1 MVFSGWKV
9 GEGVAPGGRGVG
21 GLGGRAW
28 VRVGSGIQPSDGRLM
43 DPAGWWSAAP
53 RPQCPLRARRR
64 VPAATRE
71 PLHGDWRQRKEKSEA
86 QSRAVVPAEGLSAA
100 LGLGGAFR
108 HAERPGSGRSVRK
121 VLGSAQRRRRGPRT
135 EVQVVARELGR
146 PSGPPAGF
154 A

>member
-1 MVFSGWKV
+1 
-9 GEGVAPGGRGVG
+9 
-21 GLGGRAW
+21 
-28 VRVGSGIQPSDGRLM
+28 M

-53 RPQCPLRARRR
+53 RPQCPLRAERR

-71 PLHGDWRQRKEKSEA
+71 PLHGDWRRRKEKSEA
-86 QSRAVVPAEGLSAA
+86 QSQAVVAAEGLSAA

-108 HAERPGSGRSVRK
+108 RAERPGGGRSVRK
-121 VLGSAQRRRRGPRT
+121 VLGSAQRRRQGPRT

-146 PSGPPAGF
+146 PSRPPAGF